1 MNFVD
6 SVYTDYRKSNQQS
19 YFFKSIPTIR
29 KISNV
34 RVKTGIVIAE
44 NNSEWEISLEIAISN
59 INLNDNN
66 YKVFDKTLRECSEV
80 TRNDIKVALQKMKKI
95 IPNLKFD
102 KMFGKIYT
110 DQVKSFEQICLNEFG
125 SSFIE
130 CNECCVCNETTTTRT
145 NCYHFLCIEC
155 LSHIRSNQCP
165 MCREEDIYIQESENE
180 SDCDSDESSSNQ
192 SEPSVNQN
200 PR

>member
-6 SVYTDYRKSNQQS
+6 IIYDDYINLNKLS
-19 YFFKSIPTIR
+19 YFSKSIPTIR

-34 RVKTGIVIAE
+34 RVKTNIVILK
-44 NNSEWEISLEIAISN
+44 NNSDWQILLEIGISN
-59 INLNDNN
+59 INLEGDN
-66 YKVFDKTLRECSEV
+66 YKVFDKILRKCSEV
-80 TRNDIKVALQKMKKI
+80 TRKDIKVALQKMKKI

-130 CNECCVCNETTTTRT
+130 CNECCVCNETTTTKT

-165 MCREEDIYIQESENE
+165 MCREENIYIQDSDNE
-180 SDCDSDESSSNQ
+180 SDYESESDDSET
-192 SEPSVNQN
+192 
-200 PR
+200 

>member
-6 SVYTDYRKSNQQS
+6 IVYDDYINLNKLS
-19 YFFKSIPTIR
+19 YFSKSIPTIR

-34 RVKTGIVIAE
+34 RVKTNIVILK
-44 NNSEWEISLEIAISN
+44 NNSDWQILLEIGISN
-59 INLNDNN
+59 INLEGDN
-66 YKVFDKTLRECSEV
+66 YKVFEKILRKCSEV
-80 TRNDIKVALQKMKKI
+80 TRKDIKVALQKMKKI

-130 CNECCVCNETTTTRT
+130 CNECCVCNETTTTKT

-165 MCREEDIYIQESENE
+165 MCREENIYIQDSDNE
-180 SDCDSDESSSNQ
+180 SDYESESDDSET
-192 SEPSVNQN
+192 
-200 PR
+200 

>member
-6 SVYTDYRKSNQQS
+6 SVYDDYIKSNQQS
-19 YFFKSIPTIR
+19 YFSKSIPTIR

-34 RVKTGIVIAE
+34 RVKTNIVILK
-44 NNSEWEISLEIAISN
+44 NNSDWEILLEISISN
-59 INLNDNN
+59 INLNGNN
-66 YKVFDKTLRECSEV
+66 YKVFQKTLRKCSEV

-130 CNECCVCNETTTTRT
+130 CNECCVCNETTTTKT

-165 MCREEDIYIQESENE
+165 MCREENIYIQDSDNE
-180 SDCDSDESSSNQ
+180 SDYESESDES
-192 SEPSVNQN
+192 ET
-200 PR
+200 

>member
-6 SVYTDYRKSNQQS
+6 IVYDDYINLNKLS
-19 YFFKSIPTIR
+19 YFSKSIPTIR

-34 RVKTGIVIAE
+34 RVKTNIVILK
-44 NNSEWEISLEIAISN
+44 NNSDWQILLEIGISN
-59 INLNDNN
+59 INLEGDN
-66 YKVFDKTLRECSEV
+66 YKVFDKILRKCSEV
-80 TRNDIKVALQKMKKI
+80 TRKDIKVALQKMKKI

-130 CNECCVCNETTTTRT
+130 CNECCVCNETTTTKT

-165 MCREEDIYIQESENE
+165 MCREENIYIQDSDNE
-180 SDCDSDESSSNQ
+180 SDYESESDDSET
-192 SEPSVNQN
+192 
-200 PR
+200 